1 MSHIRKGL
9 QYRVPS
15 INNNAADSVVTLK
28 DSSIMVHG
36 PKLFNEL
43 PVEIR
48 EFQGS
53 LATFKAKLDLWLK
66 TVPDKPHLPQYH
78 QSAAGNSV
86 LQQLAQ
92 IRAERAA

>member
-1 MSHIRKGL
+1 MSHIRLGL
-9 QYRVPS
+9 KCRIPPV
-15 INNNAADSVVTLK
+15 NNNASDSVVTLK
-28 DSSIMVHG
+28 ESSFMVHG

-53 LATFKAKLDLWLK
+53 LVTFKSKLDVWLK
-66 TVPDKPHLPQYH
+66 TVPDKPHLPQYY